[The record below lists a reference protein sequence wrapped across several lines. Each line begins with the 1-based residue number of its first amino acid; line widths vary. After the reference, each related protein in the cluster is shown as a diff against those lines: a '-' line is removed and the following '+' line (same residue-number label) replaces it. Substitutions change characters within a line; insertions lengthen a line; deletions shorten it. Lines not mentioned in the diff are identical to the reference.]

1 MKNIAFIGTS
11 HIHTPNFISKVN
23 SNNQIN
29 CIGVWDRDKNS
40 SKSDSEK
47 LKCKDYDNY
56 IDLFKALAN
65 EDRLK
70 IIQLLIKNE
79 EMCAQ
84 DVEKHFF
91 LEQSTTS
98 HHLNTLRRA
107 GITKA
112 RKKGRNVYYSI
123 NYQSF
128 IHSMDEFKS
137 ELTK

>member
-1 MKNIAFIGTS
+1 MKN
-11 HIHTPNFISKVN
+11 
-23 SNNQIN
+23 
-29 CIGVWDRDKNS
+29 
-40 SKSDSEK
+40 
-47 LKCKDYDNY
+47 NY

-112 RKKGRNVYYSI
+112 RNVYYSI
-123 NYQSF
+123 DYKSF
-128 IHSMDEFKS
+128 IDLIDQFKS
-137 ELTK
+137 ELKE

>member
-1 MKNIAFIGTS
+1 MEN
-11 HIHTPNFISKVN
+11 
-23 SNNQIN
+23 
-29 CIGVWDRDKNS
+29 
-40 SKSDSEK
+40 
-47 LKCKDYDNY
+47 NY
-56 IDLFKALAN
+56 INLFKALAN

-70 IIQLLIKNE
+70 IIQLLIKNS

-107 GITKA
+107 GITKS

-123 NYQSF
+123 NYESF
-128 IHSMDEFKS
+128 ISSIDIFKS
-137 ELTK
+137 EFIK